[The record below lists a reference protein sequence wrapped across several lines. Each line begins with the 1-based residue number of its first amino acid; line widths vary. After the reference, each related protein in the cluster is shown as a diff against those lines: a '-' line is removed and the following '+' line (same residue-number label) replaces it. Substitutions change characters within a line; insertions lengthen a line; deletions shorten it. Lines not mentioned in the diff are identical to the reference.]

1 MNMKEMPGP
10 EAKKWLT
17 PAPPLLCWGN
27 IKPPERSMD
36 RTEKSWILYDVANS
50 AFVLVVVTA
59 IMPIFFKEVAAR
71 GMQAVDTTAW
81 WGYANSLSSLILAVS
96 APFLGAL
103 ADYQGRK
110 KRLFSAFLFPGVAMT
125 FLLVFC
131 REGAWLY
138 CLIVFTIARTG
149 WAGANI
155 FYDAFIT
162 DVTDHK
168 RMDRVSAAGYAW
180 GYIGSVVP
188 FLAVIA
194 LILGLKAPQGGP
206 AITVAAARWSFAIVA
221 VWWLVFS
228 MPMLRDVR
236 QTHFCPATPHPF
248 KEALGRLLATLK
260 HVRHHRDA
268 FLFLLA
274 YFCFIDGVDTV
285 ITMSVAYGVDI
296 GLSAASLI
304 LAILLI
310 QVIAFPCSLLWG
322 RLAERFS
329 VKPLLQG
336 GIVMYCLITLI
347 AFMLPS
353 LASVQTRTAVFWLLS
368 VMVATSMGGIQA
380 LSRSFFGRLV
390 PPGQSAEFF
399 GFYNISGKFANIT
412 GPFLMG
418 ITGQLTGHSR
428 YGVLSILVLFL
439 MGSLILSRVQEHA

>member
-1 MNMKEMPGP
+1 MTR
-10 EAKKWLT
+10 A
-17 PAPPLLCWGN
+17 
-27 IKPPERSMD
+27 
-36 RTEKSWILYDVANS
+36 EKSWILYDVANS

-71 GMQAVDTTAW
+71 GMPSVDSTAW

-96 APFLGAL
+96 APFLGAF
-103 ADYQGRK
+103 ADYQGWK
-110 KRLFSAFLFPGVAMT
+110 KRLFGGFLFSGVVMT
-125 FLLVFC
+125 FLLLFC

-138 CLIVFTIARTG
+138 CLVVFALARTG
-149 WAGANI
+149 WAGANV

-162 DVTDHK
+162 DVTSRE
-168 RMDRVSAAGYAW
+168 RMDRISAAGYAW

-194 LILGLKAPQGGP
+194 LILGLKSPQGGP
-206 AITVAAARWSFAIVA
+206 AISVSAARGGFAIVA
-221 VWWLVFS
+221 IWWLAFS
-228 MPMLRDVR
+228 VPMLREVR
-236 QTHFCPATPHPF
+236 QVHFCPPAVNPF
-248 KEALGRLLATLK
+248 RETMTRLGNTLR
-260 HVRHHRDA
+260 HVRLHRNA

-296 GLSAASLI
+296 GLRPAALI

-322 RLAERFS
+322 RLAGRFS
-329 VKPLLQG
+329 VKPLLQA
-336 GIVMYCLITLI
+336 GIAMYCLITLV
-347 AFMLPS
+347 AFLLPS
-353 LASVQTRTAVFWLLS
+353 LESLQARTALFWLLS
-368 VMVATSMGGIQA
+368 VLVATSMGGIQA

-412 GPFLMG
+412 GPFLVG
-418 ITGQLTGHSR
+418 ITGQLAGHSR
-428 YGVLSILVLFL
+428 YGVLSILVLFVL
-439 MGSLILSRVQEHA
+439 GSLILSRVTEHA